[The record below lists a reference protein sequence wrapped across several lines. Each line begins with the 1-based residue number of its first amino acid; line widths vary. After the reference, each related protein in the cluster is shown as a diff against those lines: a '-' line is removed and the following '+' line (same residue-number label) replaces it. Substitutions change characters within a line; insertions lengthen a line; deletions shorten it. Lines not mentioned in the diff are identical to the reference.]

1 MERQRYQAQLRNLD
15 KRLSEQS
22 EEFDDKFTYVH
33 RELMRIKK
41 RFNKLHGTCGISPD
55 AEGCDENHLQQG
67 GFLKKLFRR
76 SNKSRKKSIANT
88 KKLIEKCVAEG
99 IPEAICR
106 NKVAYGEYKGGR
118 RRKRTKKKTRKR
130 RRKSKRRKGGASQ
143 KRKNINHKKIVGN
156 NARQN
161 NTPAPILQTTN
172 RGMQI
177 GQEVILVDLVEPF
190 NVGIIRSIDFPHY
203 TIEMQYP
210 SDEGEI
216 TVTANEVVLAA

>member
-1 MERQRYQAQLRNLD
+1 
-15 KRLSEQS
+15 
-22 EEFDDKFTYVH
+22 
-33 RELMRIKK
+33 MRIKK
-41 RFNKLHGTCGISPD
+41 RLNKLHGTCGISPD
-55 AEGCDENHLQQG
+55 AEGCDEHHLQQG

-118 RRKRTKKKTRKR
+118 RRKRTRKKTRKR
-130 RRKSKRRKGGASQ
+130 RRKSTRRRKS
-143 KRKNINHKKIVGN
+143 KRSRKTISKNGRGSTKKLNINHKKIVGN

-161 NTPAPILQTTN
+161 NVPSPVLQPTN
-172 RGMQI
+172 QEMQV
-177 GQEVILVDLVEPF
+177 GQEVILVDNVEPF

-216 TVTANEVVLAA
+216 TVTANEIALAA